1 MTSGDAGRDRQPG
14 AASLVRGGEGPGQ
27 AGRAV
32 EEPGAGGGVG
42 VETPV
47 TRQMDHALSHL
58 TGFAGWLASQ
68 PTLIQVAIGIGIVA
82 ALYAVLVVLR
92 LIAVAL
98 YAAFRGLG

>member
-1 MTSGDAGRDRQPG
+1 
-14 AASLVRGGEGPGQ
+14 
-27 AGRAV
+27 
-32 EEPGAGGGVG
+32 
-42 VETPV
+42 
-47 TRQMDHALSHL
+47 MDDALSHL

-92 LIAVAL
+92 LIAIAL